1 MATKKSA
8 KAAPVQAIESAA
20 PVVAPV
26 AEEVVTAYKGF
37 DKNLQCRG
45 MQYAIGETAVHKG
58 KVEACEGGLHACTLP
73 IDVFNYYKP
82 NESRF
87 CVVKVSGKLSRKDG
101 DSKIASAMMTVE
113 AEIGIPGI
121 VAATVKALLALVQ
134 KPTTGYS
141 AHSATTGNYAHSATT
156 GDSAHSAT
164 TGDSAH
170 SATTG
175 YSAHSATTGN
185 YAHSATTG
193 YSAHSATTGYS
204 AHSATTGN
212 YAHSATT
219 GYSAHSATTGYSAH
233 SATTGYSAHS
243 ATTGNYATRRPPAT
257 PPTRRPPATP
267 PTRRPPAT
275 PPTRRPPATPP
286 TRRPPATTPTR
297 RPPATPPSPPRWA
310 SLSAPRPPQLA
321 PIVLAH
327 FNSDLSIKHI
337 RASKVGENGIKAD
350 TWYVLD
356 TSGEFEE
363 VAQ

>member
-8 KAAPVQAIESAA
+8 KAAPVQANESAA

-45 MQYAIGETAVHKG
+45 MQYTVGETAVHKG

-101 DSKIASAMMTVE
+101 DSKIASATMTVE

-121 VAATVKALLALVQ
+121 VTATVKALLALVQ
-134 KPTTGYS
+134 KPTTGDYAHS
-141 AHSATTGNYAHSATT
+141 ATTGYYAHSATTGN
-156 GDSAHSAT
+156 SAHSAT
-164 TGDSAH
+164 TGD
-170 SATTG
+170 
-175 YSAHSATTGN
+175 

-193 YSAHSATTGYS
+193 Y
-204 AHSATTGN
+204 
-212 YAHSATT
+212 YAIAAAL
-219 GYSAHSATTGYSAH
+219 GIAGRAKA
-233 SATTGYSAHS
+233 
-243 ATTGNYATRRPPAT
+243 PAT
-257 PPTRRPPATP
+257 GA
-267 PTRRPPAT
+267 
-275 PPTRRPPATPP
+275 
-286 TRRPPATTPTR
+286 
-297 RPPATPPSPPRWA
+297 
-310 SLSAPRPPQLA
+310 
-321 PIVLAH
+321 IVLAH
-327 FNSDLSIKHI
+327 FNSDRSIKHI